1 MMRWQKNLWWFAAP
15 SFVVLAVVCLYP
27 FASAIYLSLFDYYLA
42 RPDDAAFV
50 GLANYTSLLTDERFW
65 SSLVNTLIIAG
76 GAVGLEFVVG
86 LSVAIGLYYL
96 QRGAGV
102 FVVLQLIP
110 LIITPVVAALFIKW
124 MFVARWGLVD
134 ATLASFDL
142 FGPDWLGDPRWAK
155 FTVIIADAWKFAPF
169 MILVFYAGLQSMDQN
184 LIDAGRIDGASGWKL
199 LYHVIIPAL
208 RPLILFVLIIRLM
221 EGVLRTSSS
230 MTNASA
236 TAISGSTT
244 APSTAVTRNE
254 KDSRSD
260 SERRSSS
267 VSTETTTSVCLA
279 GIVTVSVVW
288 TKSASPASPDMV
300 S

>member
-15 SFVVLAVVCLYP
+15 SFVVLAAVMLYP
-27 FASAIYLSLFDYYLA
+27 FASAIYLSLFDYYLV

-184 LIDAGRIDGASGWKL
+184 LIDAGRIDGASGLKL

-221 EGVLRTSSS
+221 DAFRFFDTIYVLTGGGPGTATETLTMYTFSIGFSQLEMGRASALGVLTLIIVG
-230 MTNASA
+230 AL
-236 TAISGSTT
+236 I
-244 APSTAVTRNE
+244 AVTAKLVYHR
-254 KDSRSD
+254 
-260 SERRSSS
+260 ERG
-267 VSTETTTSVCLA
+267 A
-279 GIVTVSVVW
+279 F
-288 TKSASPASPDMV
+288 
-300 S
+300 

>member
-15 SFVVLAVVCLYP
+15 SFVVLAAVMLYP
-27 FASAIYLSLFDYYLA
+27 FASAIYLSLFDYYLV

-221 EGVLRTSSS
+221 DAFRFFDTIYVLTGGGPGTATETLTMYTFSIGFSQLEMGRASALGVLTLIIVG
-230 MTNASA
+230 AL
-236 TAISGSTT
+236 I
-244 APSTAVTRNE
+244 AVTAKLVYHR
-254 KDSRSD
+254 
-260 SERRSSS
+260 ERG
-267 VSTETTTSVCLA
+267 A
-279 GIVTVSVVW
+279 F
-288 TKSASPASPDMV
+288 
-300 S
+300 

>member
-15 SFVVLAVVCLYP
+15 SFVVLAAVMLYP
-27 FASAIYLSLFDYYLA
+27 FASAIYLSLFDYYLV

-142 FGPDWLGDPRWAK
+142 FGPDWLGDPSWAK

-221 EGVLRTSSS
+221 DAFRFFDTIYVLTGGGPGTATETLTMYTFSIGFSQLEMGRASALGVLTLIIVG
-230 MTNASA
+230 AL
-236 TAISGSTT
+236 I
-244 APSTAVTRNE
+244 AVTAKLVYHR
-254 KDSRSD
+254 
-260 SERRSSS
+260 ERG
-267 VSTETTTSVCLA
+267 A
-279 GIVTVSVVW
+279 F
-288 TKSASPASPDMV
+288 
-300 S
+300 

>member
-15 SFVVLAVVCLYP
+15 SFVVLSAVMLYP

-221 EGVLRTSSS
+221 DAFRFFDTIYVLTGGGPGTATETLTMYTFSIGFSQLEMGRASALGVLTLIIVG
-230 MTNASA
+230 AL
-236 TAISGSTT
+236 I
-244 APSTAVTRNE
+244 AVTAKLVYHR
-254 KDSRSD
+254 
-260 SERRSSS
+260 ERG
-267 VSTETTTSVCLA
+267 A
-279 GIVTVSVVW
+279 F
-288 TKSASPASPDMV
+288 
-300 S
+300 